1 MTSWTY
7 CKLHGAQKWVNYWW
21 HHHLNYIRIYAGH
34 LQVCSS
40 RRYGSVKTSLR
51 LNGEKPFR
59 YLWSVL
65 RSSMLADMC
74 HTALG
79 VNALFI
85 NPEER
90 RTVNTNREE
99 VWLREVVWVSPVR
112 PISQDSLVTVDWFH
126 LCAAFSLRHKS
137 LNAVMRPGIVPK
149 QLFPNESFE

>member
-1 MTSWTY
+1 MQTIS
-7 CKLHGAQKWVNYWW
+7 KW
-21 HHHLNYIRIYAGH
+21 AAAEGM
-34 LQVCSS
+34 
-40 RRYGSVKTSLR
+40 GPLR

-59 YLWSVL
+59 YLWSAV

-99 VWLREVVWVSPVR
+99 VWLREVVWLTIPL
-112 PISQDSLVTVDWFH
+112 PLDSLVTVDLFH
-126 LCAAFSLRHKS
+126 LCMLSLCVINHWTLSMWPVLFQSNYFLMSHLSKSHSDKDWYCCKMYECAFLGDPWR
-137 LNAVMRPGIVPK
+137 N
-149 QLFPNESFE
+149 